1 MISFAIAFIVSL
13 VSSLFI
19 LRIAH
24 LQGEWGI
31 DQLSED
37 PRKLHRRPVPRIGGA
52 GIMVAALVAS
62 VVVNLR
68 NAQAGPMLQIMIL
81 TALPSFA
88 GGIADDLSG
97 RVSIRLR
104 LFLMMVAASLAALLF
119 QFTITRTD
127 LVWLDG
133 LLQSHLVLA
142 YLLTLVA
149 LIGITNGMNLIDG
162 LNGLAGM
169 ASIVMF
175 LGLASAAL
183 AMGDAVVLTIAMT
196 MAGAIAGISWS
207 RLLEQSSVTYP
218 CLSADDPGHPV
229 IFDDHFPTPTG
240 RVKLVTANLIPAN
253 EQPDAAFPWVLI
265 TGRQLEHWHTGSMTR
280 RAQVL
285 DDLEPEATVSLSA
298 ASLQRLGLR
307 AGDWVRVISRRGEV
321 TLRTREDDGTP
332 DMTLFIP
339 FAYREAAA
347 NLLTNA
353 ALDPVGKIPELKY
366 CAVAIEPAAPH

>member
-1 MISFAIAFIVSL
+1 
-13 VSSLFI
+13 
-19 LRIAH
+19 
-24 LQGEWGI
+24 
-31 DQLSED
+31 
-37 PRKLHRRPVPRIGGA
+37 
-52 GIMVAALVAS
+52 
-62 VVVNLR
+62 
-68 NAQAGPMLQIMIL
+68 
-81 TALPSFA
+81 
-88 GGIADDLSG
+88 
-97 RVSIRLR
+97 
-104 LFLMMVAASLAALLF
+104 
-119 QFTITRTD
+119 
-127 LVWLDG
+127 
-133 LLQSHLVLA
+133 
-142 YLLTLVA
+142 
-149 LIGITNGMNLIDG
+149 
-162 LNGLAGM
+162 
-169 ASIVMF
+169 
-175 LGLASAAL
+175 
-183 AMGDAVVLTIAMT
+183 
-196 MAGAIAGISWS
+196 
-207 RLLEQSSVTYP
+207 
-218 CLSADDPGHPV
+218 V

-285 DDLEPEATVSLSA
+285 DALEPEATVSLSA

-332 DMTLFIP
+332 DLTIFIP